1 MNDQHLSVDDMPLFT
16 KLRMTAFGEAVIEIA
31 NDPACDQWS
40 FSQKIRHALEQETT
54 ARTERRVLKLLKASC
69 TPNLAACVEDIHY
82 LDGRNLN
89 RDLIER
95 LAACRWIDRTNNL
108 VILGKSSVGKS
119 YLAQALVNAA
129 CRRDYTARYFRLD
142 DLANQLAVY
151 QRHDAGRLAL
161 LDGVHTYELLVL
173 DDFLTTPITGDTAAE
188 LLNILAAREGRG
200 STVVT
205 SQFDPE
211 DWYRSLHD
219 AVIAESILNRIV
231 STAELVQLD
240 GTQHAPT
247 RPPDRNRIR
256 NAGAGTATRS
266 PRPRYHFAAY
276 PLPITPAKHST
287 ASPAS
292 WLWTSD
298 VAPARL

>member
-1 MNDQHLSVDDMPLFT
+1 MREQHLTADDMPMFT
-16 KLRMTAFGEAVIEIA
+16 KLRMTAFGESVIEIA
-31 NDPACDQWS
+31 NDPAYDQWT
-40 FSQKIRHALEQETT
+40 FSQKIRHALEHETT
-54 ARTERRVLKLLKASC
+54 ARAERRVLKLLKASR
-69 TPNLAACVEDIHY
+69 TPNPAACVEDIHY

-95 LAACRWIDRTNNL
+95 LAACRWIDHTSNL

-151 QRHDAGRLAL
+151 QRQDKQRLDFL
-161 LDGVHTYELLVL
+161 TGVHTCELLVL
-173 DDFLTTPITGDTAAE
+173 DDFLTTPITGETAAE
-188 LLNILAAREGRG
+188 LLNILAARESRG

-240 GTQHAPT
+240 GPNMRRHNHQ
-247 RPPDRNRIR
+247 PD
-256 NAGAGTATRS
+256 TT
-266 PRPRYHFAAY
+266 
-276 PLPITPAKHST
+276 
-287 ASPAS
+287 
-292 WLWTSD
+292 
-298 VAPARL
+298 

>member
-1 MNDQHLSVDDMPLFT
+1 MTDQHLSIDDMALFT

-54 ARTERRVLKLLKASC
+54 ARTERRVLKLLKASR
-69 TPNLAACVEDIHY
+69 TPNPAACVEDIHY

-95 LAACRWIDRTNNL
+95 LAACRWIDRTHNL

-151 QRHDAGRLAL
+151 QRHD
-161 LDGVHTYELLVL
+161 
-173 DDFLTTPITGDTAAE
+173 TA
-188 LLNILAAREGRG
+188 
-200 STVVT
+200 
-205 SQFDPE
+205 
-211 DWYRSLHD
+211 
-219 AVIAESILNRIV
+219 
-231 STAELVQLD
+231 
-240 GTQHAPT
+240 
-247 RPPDRNRIR
+247 RPDVPHRR
-256 NAGAGTATRS
+256 A
-266 PRPRYHFAAY
+266 
-276 PLPITPAKHST
+276 TPANCSSST
-287 ASPAS
+287 
-292 WLWTSD
+292 TS
-298 VAPARL
+298 